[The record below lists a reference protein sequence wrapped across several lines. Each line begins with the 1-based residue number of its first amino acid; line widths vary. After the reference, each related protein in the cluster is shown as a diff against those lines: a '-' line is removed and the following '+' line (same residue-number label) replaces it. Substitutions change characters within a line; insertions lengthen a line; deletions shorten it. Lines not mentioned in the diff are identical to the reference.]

1 VAIRRVTFR
10 LYPTATQERQ
20 LHEWRRMHK
29 DLYNAALYNRK
40 TQYQKYGHSV
50 DYLEQQNSLPAFK
63 QVWPEYAVLGSQA
76 LQATLK
82 RVDFAFQRFFNGLG
96 GYPKFKSIRHYS
108 GWTYP
113 AKSGWKVETNG
124 GCGHLTLSHL
134 GRMQMRGQA
143 RTWGVPTTCTILY
156 RNGQWF
162 ASITV
167 NCEPMRENGPGVI
180 GIDLGCKDAITLST
194 GEKIAKPEFIK
205 TGQRQVKAVSKQ
217 LRRKRSPNHQQKIKA
232 SRRWKKQRQVVSKR
246 QRQVTRQREDW
257 MHKTTSNIVSGNSLV
272 GGEQLNIDAE
282 TSSTTSCG
290 SMRQLGARKRQ
301 KSQRRVELG
310 NETPS
315 ARAVG

>member
-1 VAIRRVTFR
+1 MSRVGWARF
-10 LYPTATQERQ
+10 
-20 LHEWRRMHK
+20 
-29 DLYNAALYNRK
+29 ALPI
-40 TQYQKYGHSV
+40 
-50 DYLEQQNSLPAFK
+50 LPC
-63 QVWPEYAVLGSQA
+63 
-76 LQATLK
+76 
-82 RVDFAFQRFFNGLG
+82 
-96 GYPKFKSIRHYS
+96 YS

-143 RTWGVPTTCTILY
+143 RTWGVPTTCTMLY

-167 NCEPMRENGPGVI
+167 NCEPIRKTEPGVI

-194 GEKIAKPEFIK
+194 GEKIVKPEFIK
-205 TGQRQVKAVSKQ
+205 TGQRQVKAASKQ
-217 LRRKRSPNHQQKIKA
+217 LRRKRSPNHKQKIKA

-246 QRQVTRQREDW
+246 QRKVTRQREDW
-257 MHKTTSNIVSGNSLV
+257 MHKTTSNIVSVQRWGLTPKGLSERLHVCQHCGHTEDRDVNAAQVNESWARGL
-272 GGEQLNIDAE
+272 ERASIDAE
-282 TSSTTSCG
+282 PSSTTSCG
-290 SMRQLGARKRQ
+290 SMRQLGAKKRQ
-301 KSQRRVELG
+301 KSQRRAELG